1 MKMLRRGRQNQQE
14 AVENSSS
21 NGGARLEKKASSETT
36 GAPWKVPLLLLIIL
50 IISCCV
56 YPRDS
61 ESNQAERPVQVTAKL
76 PPTLS
81 IAADEHLFDCQHVN
95 ATCHY
100 FRPLSFFQH
109 GNGQAY
115 FSILTELGA
124 ESVNLPRMTHFSRGT
139 ELALTTH
146 YNETSADDSRHPLFG
161 YLPTDVTFFHLRK
174 TGGTTIH
181 HAIGNLVKYI
191 KSRGG
196 VAQVKRHS
204 TCRSVL
210 RDKCLAEAHQHLN
223 QIYNHQQ
230 EESTLSKHVVF
241 AVVRDPVS
249 RFLSAMGQ
257 AMADGPRLRDL
268 CLDETS
274 ANTTIKCVL
283 QHLQEH
289 GLKTDVHFCPMA
301 VNLYVLMRNL
311 NVQVALFEKELHLE
325 SLLVYFGTSSHLHMR
340 DRSKAEYTNSELLSQ
355 LSVKDLDDSMIR
367 VICELYQVDV
377 VMMKSIGLDVPL
389 CGTNR
394 SG

>member
-1 MKMLRRGRQNQQE
+1 
-14 AVENSSS
+14 
-21 NGGARLEKKASSETT
+21 
-36 GAPWKVPLLLLIIL
+36 
-50 IISCCV
+50 
-56 YPRDS
+56 
-61 ESNQAERPVQVTAKL
+61 
-76 PPTLS
+76 
-81 IAADEHLFDCQHVN
+81 
-95 ATCHY
+95 
-100 FRPLSFFQH
+100 
-109 GNGQAY
+109 
-115 FSILTELGA
+115 
-124 ESVNLPRMTHFSRGT
+124 
-139 ELALTTH
+139 
-146 YNETSADDSRHPLFG
+146 
-161 YLPTDVTFFHLRK
+161 
-174 TGGTTIH
+174 
-181 HAIGNLVKYI
+181 
-191 KSRGG
+191 
-196 VAQVKRHS
+196 
-204 TCRSVL
+204 
-210 RDKCLAEAHQHLN
+210 LN

-340 DRSKAEYTNSELLSQ
+340 DRSKEEYTNSELLSQ
-355 LSVKDLDDSMIR
+355 LSAKDLDDSMIR